1 MSDDKIE
8 IPTNNDTKVTT
19 IKGILWSM
27 LERFSTMGVQLLCTL
42 VIAQYLS
49 PNQFGLVG
57 MMSIFLSLSFVMAEG
72 GFGQAIIREQNVT
85 ILDLSSVFFFNILI
99 GFFVYLLFYLLA
111 PYISVFY
118 EQPELTLLVR
128 VSFLAIVINSL
139 TIVQEALLFK
149 SVSFSRV
156 SRVSI
161 FAVTISGIIG
171 IIVAINFKTVWA
183 LIAQSLSNS
192 LIRTILYWH
201 IGSWRP
207 SLIYSWSSVK
217 KYLSF
222 SLNLLFSRMIASVA
236 DNAANLFIGKAY
248 SPTDL
253 GNYTVPDKLQKSVAG
268 TISYS
273 IHRVSYP
280 VMATFQDDIEK
291 IRDYSQKIVCM
302 AFYIIAPIMIYM
314 MVVSKQLFSVILSP
328 EWADSAE
335 YFRYMCII
343 GAIYCFADINLD
355 ILIVRGKSKLILYIE
370 IVRKTI
376 LVISLIIGILFSIRW
391 LLIILVC
398 YNFLNTLI
406 VNFFAGREIQCSIIK
421 QLFNI
426 LPTCFLLSLST
437 IVSYFVV
444 NSFSNNYIS
453 LLISFVSFFSI
464 YVIFSYIFKNPSL
477 KTAISFVQIA
487 LKREKGSL

>member
-1 MSDDKIE
+1 M
-8 IPTNNDTKVTT
+8 
-19 IKGILWSM
+19 
-27 LERFSTMGVQLLCTL
+27 
-42 VIAQYLS
+42 
-49 PNQFGLVG
+49 
-57 MMSIFLSLSFVMAEG
+57 
-72 GFGQAIIREQNVT
+72 
-85 ILDLSSVFFFNILI
+85 
-99 GFFVYLLFYLLA
+99 
-111 PYISVFY
+111 
-118 EQPELTLLVR
+118 
-128 VSFLAIVINSL
+128 
-139 TIVQEALLFK
+139 
-149 SVSFSRV
+149 
-156 SRVSI
+156 
-161 FAVTISGIIG
+161 
-171 IIVAINFKTVWA
+171 
-183 LIAQSLSNS
+183 
-192 LIRTILYWH
+192 
-201 IGSWRP
+201 
-207 SLIYSWSSVK
+207 
-217 KYLSF
+217 
-222 SLNLLFSRMIASVA
+222 
-236 DNAANLFIGKAY
+236 FIGKAY

-370 IVRKTI
+370 IVRKTL

-487 LKREKGSL
+487 LEREKGSL